1 MRSQRAGEMET
12 PTIQGMQTV
21 QPATFNTPAEQKYL
35 EPPLQPW
42 VHRGWPRQPIPQD
55 LPRYEPT
62 NPTDH
67 RGPISKPPA
76 TDHKVVSSTATGPQA
91 QPMTQTTQSHDSS
104 KMAWQGRLV
113 VVCTNGTDSS
123 LCSG

>member
-55 LPRYEPT
+55 LPYRPQGSYQQASSYRPQGGVEYSNWAPGPT
-62 NPTDH
+62 NDTDNPVTRFFKDGVAGAA
-67 RGPISKPPA
+67 RGGLYEWYRFF
-76 TDHKVVSSTATGPQA
+76 TVF
-91 QPMTQTTQSHDSS
+91 
-104 KMAWQGRLV
+104 RLK
-113 VVCTNGTDSS
+113 
-123 LCSG
+123 